1 MHLVSCYIITAY
13 VTHHDHYVIFGTRVM
28 NTAVLDVYGFQKCFG
43 LAASAFEN
51 IEFADIHCALKKN
64 FSVSLKGDICF
75 TDVSRT
81 TCALGRNY
89 KHTPDFKRQGLSK
102 DFLRYEMFDFGIFL
116 GGKILAVVF
125 WVACIFKKG
134 FFGFSKLKLL
144 VRGFFWGFVFLA
156 FPPFEHPC
164 HLKSGVPPPPSL
176 SIAFSPD

>member
-1 MHLVSCYIITAY
+1 
-13 VTHHDHYVIFGTRVM
+13 M
-28 NTAVLDVYGFQKCFG
+28 NIAVLDVYGFQTCFG
-43 LAASAFEN
+43 SAASAFEN
-51 IEFADIHCALKKN
+51 IELADISALKKN
-64 FSVSLKGDICF
+64 FRVTLKGYICF

-144 VRGFFWGFVFLA
+144 VQGFFWGFVFLA

-164 HLKSGVPPPPSL
+164 YLKSGVPPPPSL

>member
-1 MHLVSCYIITAY
+1 M
-13 VTHHDHYVIFGTRVM
+13 F
-28 NTAVLDVYGFQKCFG
+28 
-43 LAASAFEN
+43 
-51 IEFADIHCALKKN
+51 
-64 FSVSLKGDICF
+64 
-75 TDVSRT
+75 
-81 TCALGRNY
+81 RNY
-89 KHTPDFKRQGLSK
+89 KHTPDFNRQGLSK